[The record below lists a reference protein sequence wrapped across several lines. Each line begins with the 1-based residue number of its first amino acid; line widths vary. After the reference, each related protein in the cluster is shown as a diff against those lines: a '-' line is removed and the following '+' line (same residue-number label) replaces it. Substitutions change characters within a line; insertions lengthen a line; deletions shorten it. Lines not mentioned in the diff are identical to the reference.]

1 MKIKFLFLI
10 IPALIYAD
18 NLKSILDFATV
29 NNKIVNSNALTE
41 KAKIKEL
48 ESSKSD
54 YYPTV
59 DVGGFYQR
67 LDDASPFAPGT
78 TYSGYAKVGVD
89 LYDGGR
95 KSNTIKQ
102 NKAILDSSKYNSL
115 AYKKSLQLQIVQDFY
130 NIKSAKSALD
140 ALKDSNIQISAE
152 LDRVKKFY
160 EAGTVTEDDVERLNA
175 AYSNNIYR
183 ISSVKYQ
190 IKSLKKILGIKVG
203 KKIET
208 LDDSSIKIPKNLQK
222 ELSDDILALQANS
235 SSLTYSANN
244 ISSAYYPQIKV
255 EDTYSIYGYQ
265 DKPSMGGQEIKQLDN
280 QNKLMLTLN
289 IRLFD
294 MGVIS
299 KQKESLL
306 LQKEALQKQIEQ
318 YQDEQDVNV
327 ALALLKIDMTKAQI
341 ESAKSA
347 LKSSTIAYG
356 TVSKKYAAGIVDY
369 VTYLDSLSVK
379 TNAKAQY
386 EKALNDLQIAY
397 ASYYYYTN
405 KNIKD
410 FIK

>member
-1 MKIKFLFLI
+1 MNRKLLLLI
-10 IPALIYAD
+10 IPALMYGD
-18 NLKSILDFATV
+18 NLKSLLEFATS
-29 NNKIVNSNALTE
+29 NNKIVASNVLIQE
-41 KAKIKEL
+41 AKKSEV
-48 ESSKSD
+48 ESSQSA

-67 LDDASPFAPGT
+67 SDDASPFAPGT
-78 TYSGYAKVGVD
+78 IYSGYAKVGVD

-102 NKAILDSSKYNSL
+102 NQAIVDSSKYSSL

-130 NIKSAKSALD
+130 NIKSAKSTLD
-140 ALKDSNIQISAE
+140 ALKESNNQISAE

-160 EAGTVTEDDVERLNA
+160 EAGTVTKDDVERLRA

-183 ISSVKYQ
+183 ISSVKYR

-208 LDDSSIKIPKNLQK
+208 LDASSIEISENLQK

-244 ISSAYYPQIKV
+244 ISSAYYPQIRV
-255 EDTYSIYGYQ
+255 EDTYNLYGYQ

-294 MGVIS
+294 MGTIS

-318 YQDEQDVNV
+318 YQDQQDVNV
-327 ALALLKIDMTKAQI
+327 ELALLKIDTTKAQI
-341 ESAKSA
+341 QSAKSA
-347 LKSSTIAYG
+347 LESSTIAYE
-356 TVSKKYAAGIVDY
+356 TVSKKYSAGVVDY